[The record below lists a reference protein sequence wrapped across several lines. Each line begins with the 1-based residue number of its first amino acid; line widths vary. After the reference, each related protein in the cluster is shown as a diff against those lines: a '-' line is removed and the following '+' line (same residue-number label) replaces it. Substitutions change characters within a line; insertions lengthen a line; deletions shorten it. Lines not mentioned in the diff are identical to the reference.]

1 MKRAGILAAL
11 LFWPVLASAALPP
24 AALNSAGVFLP
35 PNARLPLTLSAADT
49 SGRHQTLSAF
59 LARQPG
65 FVLFADYTCKTLC
78 GPSLVLLGSALTQT
92 DLPPDSY
99 RLIVLGL
106 DPKDSA
112 GDARRMETAQLP
124 ELIRRRAVFLLPDAR
139 NLAVATAA
147 LGFHYVYD
155 KSVDQFAH
163 PEVVYAVAAN
173 GLVLRVLSPLTLT
186 ASDISGVFSGRG
198 SSPPGLYQRFRV
210 LCYRF
215 GILSGIYD
223 GPVELALK
231 AAAVLTFAGMS
242 AAFFLLLRRKP
253 AAWS

>member
-1 MKRAGILAAL
+1 MKRAGIVAAL

-24 AALNSAGVFLP
+24 AALSSAGVFLP
-35 PNARLPLTLSAADT
+35 PNARLPLTLSAADI
-49 SGRHQTLSAF
+49 SGRHQTLSAL
-59 LARQPG
+59 LAGRPG

-78 GPSLVLLGSALTQT
+78 GPALVLLGSALAQSA
-92 DLPPDSY
+92 LPPDSY
-99 RLIVLGL
+99 RVIVLGL

-112 GDARRMETAQLP
+112 ADARRMETAQLP
-124 ELIRRRAVFLLPDAR
+124 PQIWPRAVFLLPDAR
-139 NLAVATAA
+139 DLAAATAA

-163 PEVVYAVAAN
+163 PEVVYAVAVD

-186 ASDISGVFSGRG
+186 AADISSAFSGRD
-198 SSPPGLYQRFRV
+198 SSPGLYQRFRV

-253 AAWS
+253 AAWR